1 MKLRPIV
8 WLILSILVVVA
19 VVSGFFVIRRGF
31 SARDE
36 PSAVEAMT
44 ARIVRHLAVPARSK
58 SLANP
63 VYPSDDVFADAR
75 AHFADHCATCHAND
89 GSGNT
94 TIGRNLYPKAPD
106 MRLDA
111 TQSLTDGELYT
122 IIQDGIRLTGMPA
135 WGKEGDEHD
144 EDSWKLVHLIRHL
157 KDLTP
162 EQLKEMEALNPKSR
176 GEIDEEREEQEFLRG
191 GAESPDEPHERKPS
205 PHKHQ

>member
-1 MKLRPIV
+1 MRTLIWAIV
-8 WLILSILVVVA
+8 GVVVVVA
-19 VVSGFFVIRRGF
+19 MVSGFFVIRRGF

-36 PSAVEAMT
+36 PSAIEAAT
-44 ARIVRHLAVPARSK
+44 ARTVRRLAVPARSK

-63 VYPSDDVFADAR
+63 VYPTDEVFAEAR
-75 AHFADHCATCHAND
+75 AHFADHCAVCHGND

-106 MRLDA
+106 MRLEA
-111 TQSLTDGELYT
+111 TQSLTDGELYA

-135 WGKEGDEHD
+135 WGKAGDEHD

-162 EQLKEMEALNPKSR
+162 EQLKDMERMNPKSR
-176 GEIDEEREEQEFLRG
+176 EEIEEELEEEAFLKGGGEP
-191 GAESPDEPHERKPS
+191 PDEPPKTEPS
-205 PHKHQ
+205 PRHKHQ